1 MTRAVPQPDDYDDD
15 GSGFLGVSYRE
26 DGDVPKLVIV
36 GMVWAAGG
44 IVALIAAVL
53 AQNLALAVFGGLSTV
68 AGGALWIALRARDNL
83 QDGTYAPYT
92 DPSAG
97 FFDDDLDDVP
107 EEDEHPTRVMSTGAD
122 PDGAEHG
129 DDIEDA
135 EYTEYT
141 DYIERTPSEQDDG
154 TGYDDDRTAQDRWEQ
169 SQRDREA
176 AAAAEERSGRADG
189 SDDDTEAVPVV
200 GDDTTDSSAPEDEPS
215 DAKTSDAKTSDTGTT
230 ETSGRKADDER
241 DGSRG

>member
-15 GSGFLGVSYRE
+15 EDTAFLGVAYRD

-36 GMVWAAGG
+36 GIVWAAAG

-53 AQNLALAVFGGLSTV
+53 ARNLALAVFGGLSTV
-68 AGGALWIALRARDNL
+68 AGGGLWIALRARDGL
-83 QDGTYAPYT
+83 QDGEFTAFT
-92 DPSAG
+92 DPTAG
-97 FFDDDLDDVP
+97 YDDDVDDDP
-107 EEDEHPTRVMSTGAD
+107 DDGHPTRVMSAGDDDRTDGGD
-122 PDGAEHG
+122 P

-141 DYIERTPSEQDDG
+141 DYIERVPSEQDDG
-154 TGYDDDRTAQDRWEQ
+154 TGYDDDRVAQERWEQ

-176 AAAAEERSGRADG
+176 AAAAEERSGRADDGPNDDG
-189 SDDDTEAVPVV
+189 SDDDTEAVPT
-200 GDDTTDSSAPEDEPS
+200 GADSGGSADEPS
-215 DAKTSDAKTSDTGTT
+215 DATPGGTT
-230 ETSGRKADDER
+230 DER

>member
-15 GSGFLGVSYRE
+15 EDTAFLGVSYRD

-36 GMVWAAGG
+36 GIVWAAAG

-53 AQNLALAVFGGLSTV
+53 ARNLALAVFGGLSAV
-68 AGGALWIALRARDNL
+68 AGGGLWIALRARDQL
-83 QDGTYAPYT
+83 QDGEYVPYA

-97 FFDDDLDDVP
+97 FVDGDYPDDEPD
-107 EEDEHPTRVMSTGAD
+107 DEHPTRVMSAGD
-122 PDGAEHG
+122 GGAERGDG

-154 TGYDDDRTAQDRWEQ
+154 TGYDDDRVAQERWEQ
-169 SQRDREA
+169 SVRDREA
-176 AAAAEERSGRADG
+176 AAAAEERSGDDDG
-189 SDDDTEAVPVV
+189 SDDDTEAVPTVADSD
-200 GDDTTDSSAPEDEPS
+200 GPADSTDSADEPS
-215 DAKTSDAKTSDTGTT
+215 DAKTPGGKT
-230 ETSGRKADDER
+230 

>member
-15 GSGFLGVSYRE
+15 DGAFLGVSYRD

-36 GMVWAAGG
+36 GIVWTAGG

-68 AGGALWIALRARDNL
+68 AGATLWIVLRARDQL
-83 QDGTYAPYT
+83 QDGEYVPYA
-92 DPSAG
+92 DPTAG
-97 FFDDDLDDVP
+97 FVDGDYDDEP
-107 EEDEHPTRVMSTGAD
+107 EDEHPTRVMSAGDDGAD
-122 PDGAEHG
+122 HG

-154 TGYDDDRTAQDRWEQ
+154 TGYDDDRVAQERWEQ

-176 AAAAEERSGRADG
+176 AAAAEERSGPADP
-189 SDDDTEAVPVV
+189 E
-200 GDDTTDSSAPEDEPS
+200 PEDEPS
-215 DAKTSDAKTSDTGTT
+215 DAPTGAIPDVADSDAKSSDGKSSDGKSSDRTS
-230 ETSGRKADDER
+230 SGER
-241 DGSRG
+241 G